1 MSVGFRLLL
10 IVLIGFCTLCVYQF
24 REGEL
29 AVWLRNSPAPRVQ
42 SLPGEAPLEGLVG
55 NDTVIETTI
64 KATAIGRRPRVT
76 RRSTPRWDRPSIE
89 AGEPAVDIRR
99 SSANTP
105 SVLENGVSVESQ
117 VPATGGRTG
126 SLSLVNPGRSVTPLI
141 ERQSPAP
148 QPVETP
154 AAVETPAEP
163 MPESEVVKPEPPKV
177 TYTIHT
183 VKDGDKLW
191 NLAEKYLGVGH
202 RYGKI
207 IELNKKELGDN
218 PERLRVGM
226 KLRIPPKK

>member
-10 IVLIGFCTLCVYQF
+10 IVLIGFCALCVYQL

-42 SLPGEAPLEGLVG
+42 SLPGEVPLEGLVG

-64 KATAIGRRPRVT
+64 KATSIGRHPRVT

-105 SVLENGVSVESQ
+105 SVPENAVSVESR
-117 VPATGGRTG
+117 PPEAGERAEP
-126 SLSLVNPGRSVTPLI
+126 LNLVNPGRSVTPVA
-141 ERQSPAP
+141 ERQPPAP
-148 QPVETP
+148 QPAETP
-154 AAVETPAEP
+154 AAVETPVEP
-163 MPESEVVKPEPPKV
+163 KLEPPKV
-177 TYTIHT
+177 SYTIHT

-191 NLAEKYLGVGH
+191 NLAEKYLGRGH
-202 RYGKI
+202 RYKKI

>member
-10 IVLIGFCTLCVYQF
+10 IVLIGFCTLCVYQL

-42 SLPGEAPLEGLVG
+42 NLPGEAPLEGLVG

-64 KATAIGRRPRVT
+64 KATSIGRRPRVS

-105 SVLENGVSVESQ
+105 AVLENGVSMESRP
-117 VPATGGRTG
+117 PAAGG
-126 SLSLVNPGRSVTPLI
+126 SLNLVNPGRSETPSA
-141 ERQSPAP
+141 ERQPPEP

-154 AAVETPAEP
+154 AVVETPAEP
-163 MPESEVVKPEPPKV
+163 KPEPPKV
-177 TYTIHT
+177 SYTIHT

-191 NLAEKYLGVGH
+191 NLAEKYLGGGH
-202 RYGKI
+202 RYKKI

>member
-10 IVLIGFCTLCVYQF
+10 IVLIGFCALCVYQL

-42 SLPGEAPLEGLVG
+42 SLPGEVLLEGLVG

-64 KATAIGRRPRVT
+64 KATSIGRHPRVT

-105 SVLENGVSVESQ
+105 SVPENAVSVES
-117 VPATGGRTG
+117 RTSEAG
-126 SLSLVNPGRSVTPLI
+126 ERAEPLNLVNPGRSVTPVA
-141 ERQSPAP
+141 ERQPPVP
-148 QPVETP
+148 QPAETP
-154 AAVETPAEP
+154 AAVETPVEP
-163 MPESEVVKPEPPKV
+163 KLEPPKV
-177 TYTIHT
+177 SYTIHT

-191 NLAEKYLGVGH
+191 NLAEKYLGRGH
-202 RYGKI
+202 RYKKI

-218 PERLRVGM
+218 PERLRVGL
-226 KLRIPPKK
+226 KLRIPPKQ

>member
-10 IVLIGFCTLCVYQF
+10 IVLIGFCTLCVYQL

-64 KATAIGRRPRVT
+64 KATAIDRRPRVT

-99 SSANTP
+99 SSANAP
-105 SVLENGVSVESQ
+105 SVLENGVSVEPQ
-117 VPATGGRTG
+117 VPATEGRAG
-126 SLSLVNPGRSVTPLI
+126 SLNLVNPGRSVTPLV
-141 ERQSPAP
+141 ERQSPVP

-154 AAVETPAEP
+154 VEPI
-163 MPESEVVKPEPPKV
+163 PESEVVKPEPPKV
-177 TYTIHT
+177 SYTIHI

>member
-10 IVLIGFCTLCVYQF
+10 IVLIGFCALCVYQL

-64 KATAIGRRPRVT
+64 KATSIGRHPRVT
-76 RRSTPRWDRPSIE
+76 RRPTPRWDRPSIE

-105 SVLENGVSVESQ
+105 SVPENAVSVESQ
-117 VPATGGRTG
+117 VPATGGRAG
-126 SLSLVNPGRSVTPLI
+126 SLSLVNPGRSVTPVA
-141 ERQSPAP
+141 ERQPPAP
-148 QPVETP
+148 QPAETP
-154 AAVETPAEP
+154 AAVETPVEP
-163 MPESEVVKPEPPKV
+163 KLEPPKV
-177 TYTIHT
+177 SYTIHT

-191 NLAEKYLGVGH
+191 NLAEKYLGGGH
-202 RYGKI
+202 RYKKI

-218 PERLRVGM
+218 PERLRVGL
-226 KLRIPPKK
+226 KLRIPPKQ

>member
-10 IVLIGFCTLCVYQF
+10 IVLIGFCTLCVYQL

-42 SLPGEAPLEGLVG
+42 NLPGEAPLEGLVG

-64 KATAIGRRPRVT
+64 KATSIGRRPRVS

-105 SVLENGVSVESQ
+105 AVLENGVSMESRP
-117 VPATGGRTG
+117 PAAGG
-126 SLSLVNPGRSVTPLI
+126 SLNLVNPGRSETPSA
-141 ERQSPAP
+141 EGQPPEP

-154 AAVETPAEP
+154 AVVETPAEP
-163 MPESEVVKPEPPKV
+163 KPEPPKV
-177 TYTIHT
+177 SYTLHT

>member
-10 IVLIGFCTLCVYQF
+10 IVLIGFCTLCVYQL

-29 AVWLRNSPAPRVQ
+29 AVWLRNSPAPSFQ
-42 SLPGEAPLEGLVG
+42 SFPGEAPLEGLVG

-64 KATAIGRRPRVT
+64 KATSIGRRPRVT
-76 RRSTPRWDRPSIE
+76 RRPTPRWDRPAIE

-105 SVLENGVSVESQ
+105 AVLENAASVESSA
-117 VPATGGRTG
+117 PAAEGRAG
-126 SLSLVNPGRSVTPLI
+126 SLSLVNPGRSVIPLI
-141 ERQSPAP
+141 ERRPPAL

-154 AAVETPAEP
+154 AEPTPEP
-163 MPESEVVKPEPPKV
+163 EVVKPEPPKV
-177 TYTIHT
+177 SYTIHT

-191 NLAEKYLGVGH
+191 NLAEKYLGGGH
-202 RYGKI
+202 RYKKI

>member
-10 IVLIGFCTLCVYQF
+10 IVLIGFCALCVYQL

-64 KATAIGRRPRVT
+64 KATSIGRRPSVS

-99 SSANTP
+99 SSANTA
-105 SVLENGVSVESQ
+105 SVPENAVRVESRP
-117 VPATGGRTG
+117 PAAGG
-126 SLSLVNPGRSVTPLI
+126 SLNLVNPGRPVTLLA
-141 ERQSPAP
+141 ERQPPAP
-148 QPVETP
+148 QPAETP
-154 AAVETPAEP
+154 AAVETPVEP
-163 MPESEVVKPEPPKV
+163 KLEPPKV
-177 TYTIHT
+177 SYTIHT

-191 NLAEKYLGVGH
+191 NLAEKYLGGGH
-202 RYGKI
+202 RYKKI

-226 KLRIPPKK
+226 KLRIPPKQ